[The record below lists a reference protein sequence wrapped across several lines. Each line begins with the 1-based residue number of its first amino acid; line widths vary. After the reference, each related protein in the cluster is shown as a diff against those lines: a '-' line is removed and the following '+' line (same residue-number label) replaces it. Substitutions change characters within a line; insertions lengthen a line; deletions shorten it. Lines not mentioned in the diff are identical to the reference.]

1 MNNPLHS
8 SGVKHLRETV
18 KSLLVSEQAK
28 PPLFFQDVFEEEL
41 KVIEGLR
48 QRVSGDRESF
58 PGATSFE
65 RAHNAQLLGLSFSG
79 GGIRSATFN
88 LGVLQT
94 LAKMKMLHCF
104 DYISTVSGGGYI
116 GSWLAAWISRAGGVK
131 QVENCLDPD
140 LPPDEPQVRP
150 IGFLRE
156 YSNYLTPSLGLLG
169 VDTWT
174 MIAIWMRNCFL
185 NLLILTI
192 SGAAVLILP
201 LLLFN
206 LYDHLVFKV
215 SVQGLKAATLLL
227 FLLSSLFIALN
238 LRWFAKLRS
247 DAAKK
252 PNTAFYTQPR
262 WIRRLIVVPTFA
274 SGFCLSAL
282 VLRLWEDLT
291 FVEALS
297 VGAIFFLFLMLIQVL
312 AGFYACFQSNLEHDA
327 SRLRRLRSNLRSLVL
342 FLLYPAI
349 AIGVGVGSL
358 WMIVSVRMSGQLKT
372 ESLEWI
378 AMSWGTLI
386 LLGLLALVE
395 TIHVGLMGKNLPDD
409 RREWWG
415 RVTAWCF
422 IYSIGFAAIV
432 GLSVWGPDIM
442 RFLTFT
448 ATRKSG
454 FMLTW
459 LGTTV
464 AGIVAG
470 KSPLSSGVPTS
481 GSNISGTILRF
492 FLKVAPFVFI
502 LGLFLILS
510 QAVSSILIAL
520 TDAPIGES
528 LTQLTYV
535 ARSSALSIPTTLLAF
550 LICASVAMCFS
561 LTVDINEFSMHHFY
575 KNRLVRCYLG
585 ASRSETRCP
594 NAATGFD
601 SGDDKLLATF
611 LPYPNP
617 DCPADKDPIYD
628 GPMPIINA
636 TLNLVHGD
644 NLAWQQRKGA
654 SFFWTPLYSGFEIP
668 KTERQSATAD
678 KEITRQSF
686 RQTANY
692 GYPNGG
698 IHIGTAAA
706 ISGAAANPNMG
717 FHSSPA
723 AAFLMTV
730 FDVRLGWWLGNPKSN
745 ATWQK
750 SGPTFGLGYLIKE
763 LLGLTNERGGFVNLS
778 DGGHFENL
786 GIYELVRRRCRFI
799 VACDAEE
806 DHDLGFGGLGNAIR
820 KCREDFGVKIE
831 IDVGQIRSSADTKL
845 SKSHCVVGKIKYPD
859 RPGVDGILVYLKS
872 SLTGDEPEDVGEF
885 KFHHP
890 EFPHDSTAN
899 QWFTESQFESYRQLG
914 CHVAEKTFEPAW
926 TSQFASPAQNKIGFF
941 FDAL

>member
-1 MNNPLHS
+1 
-8 SGVKHLRETV
+8 LR
-18 KSLLVSEQAK
+18 
-28 PPLFFQDVFEEEL
+28 F
-41 KVIEGLR
+41 G
-48 QRVSGDRESF
+48 
-58 PGATSFE
+58 
-65 RAHNAQLLGLSFSG
+65 
-79 GGIRSATFN
+79 
-88 LGVLQT
+88 
-94 LAKMKMLHCF
+94 C
-104 DYISTVSGGGYI
+104 
-116 GSWLAAWISRAGGVK
+116 
-131 QVENCLDPD
+131 
-140 LPPDEPQVRP
+140 
-150 IGFLRE
+150 
-156 YSNYLTPSLGLLG
+156 
-169 VDTWT
+169 
-174 MIAIWMRNCFL
+174 AIVFL

-358 WMIVSVRMSGQLKT
+358 WMIVSVRVSGQLKT

-432 GLSVWGPDIM
+432 GLGVWGPDIM

-470 KSPLSSGVPTS
+470 KSPLSSGVPTG

-550 LICASVAMCFS
+550 LICASVAVCFS

-654 SFFWTPLYSGFEIP
+654 SFFLDTPLLRI
-668 KTERQSATAD
+668 
-678 KEITRQSF
+678 
-686 RQTANY
+686 
-692 GYPNGG
+692 
-698 IHIGTAAA
+698 
-706 ISGAAANPNMG
+706 
-717 FHSSPA
+717 
-723 AAFLMTV
+723 
-730 FDVRLGWWLGNPKSN
+730 
-745 ATWQK
+745 
-750 SGPTFGLGYLIKE
+750 
-763 LLGLTNERGGFVNLS
+763 
-778 DGGHFENL
+778 
-786 GIYELVRRRCRFI
+786 
-799 VACDAEE
+799 
-806 DHDLGFGGLGNAIR
+806 
-820 KCREDFGVKIE
+820 
-831 IDVGQIRSSADTKL
+831 
-845 SKSHCVVGKIKYPD
+845 
-859 RPGVDGILVYLKS
+859 
-872 SLTGDEPEDVGEF
+872 
-885 KFHHP
+885 
-890 EFPHDSTAN
+890 
-899 QWFTESQFESYRQLG
+899 
-914 CHVAEKTFEPAW
+914 
-926 TSQFASPAQNKIGFF
+926 
-941 FDAL
+941 